1 MKTEYRIVD
10 WGNEVSISE
19 WIFDETDDNVEEDIM
34 TLKHVCTLEEAFEY
48 IREKEE
54 SRKTNGD
61 VV

>member
-10 WGNEVSISE
+10 WGYEVSISE

-54 SRKTNGD
+54 SRKINGD

>member
-54 SRKTNGD
+54 SRKINGD